1 MPAIRERKKGRAK
14 GGIII
19 TINKSLQ
26 EVRIREIN
34 YQAVEIKLTHKGNKW
49 RIITVYSQDVGY
61 TMETIMERI
70 QEEKEEHLVIG
81 GDYNA
86 RTGNEG
92 RSVREEEER
101 DRETRKSRDNEQ
113 RRKDISK
120 QNRRK
125 RLDDSERKL

>member
-1 MPAIRERKKGRAK
+1 
-14 GGIII
+14 
-19 TINKSLQ
+19 
-26 EVRIREIN
+26 
-34 YQAVEIKLTHKGNKW
+34 
-49 RIITVYSQDVGY
+49 
-61 TMETIMERI
+61 MERI
-70 QEEKEEHLVIG
+70 REEKEEHSAIG

-101 DRETRKSRDNEQ
+101 DNER

-125 RLDDSERKL
+125 RLDDSERKLGTRKESGRTSAGDRSFGNRLRDSE